1 MTEGSDGTPVSMIER
16 VVRVLDTFDG
26 ATRLSLAQVV
36 QRSGLPRSSTHRIL
50 DQLVAVH
57 WLSREGNDYRL
68 GIRMLELGSLA
79 LRQDALHDAALPVM
93 RRLHATTRQVVHLA
107 VLDRTD
113 IVYLEKMGDSSHM
126 DLPSRIGGRAPAYCT
141 GVGKA
146 ILAYADERTVQE
158 VLDGGLRVRT
168 RFTITDR
175 TRFLRELRQVRE
187 RGAAFDREEAVQG
200 VGCVAAAV
208 RGPGKAVAAL
218 SVCGPIRQLDLNR
231 LAPAV
236 QQSALRIWRVVGLSA
251 PRPGR
256 NGGGPAASGDWPAG
270 MLDAWATWPRLTD
283 WF

>member
-26 ATRLSLAQVV
+26 ATRLSLAEVA
-36 QRSGLPRSSTHRIL
+36 QRSGLPRSSAHRIL
-50 DQLVAVH
+50 DRLVAVR

-93 RRLHATTRQVVHLA
+93 RRLHAATRQVVHLA
-107 VLDRTD
+107 VLNRRE
-113 IVYLEKMGDSSHM
+113 IVYLEKIGDPSHM
-126 DLPSRIGGRAPAYCT
+126 DLPPRIGGRAPAYCT
-141 GVGKA
+141 GAGKA
-146 ILAYADERTVQE
+146 ILAYSDERTVQE
-158 VLDGGLRVRT
+158 VLDGGLRART
-168 RFTITDR
+168 RFTITER

-187 RGAAFDREEAVQG
+187 RGVAFDREESVPG
-200 VGCVAAAV
+200 IGCVAAAV

-218 SVCGPIRQLDLNR
+218 SVCGPIRQLDLTR

-236 QQSALRIWRVVGLSA
+236 QQSALRIWRTVGRGA

-256 NGGGPAASGDWPAG
+256 NGGGPAAAGDWPAG